1 MYSVDYPATSNIEAM
16 AYDGSG
22 LTARESSPNQGLVS
36 GKKRKD
42 EEAIGSPATKKP
54 RSNDAPPVQAQSHKL
69 LERQSNGKKM
79 GLPNRNLLEPSYKI
93 DNALGPLSNR
103 TILTDL
109 VHHNGYT
116 QYDTHNL

>member
-1 MYSVDYPATSNIEAM
+1 M

-22 LTARESSPNQGLVS
+22 LTARESSTDQNLVS
-36 GKKRKD
+36 GKKRED

-54 RSNDAPPVQAQSHKL
+54 RVDEVASVEAKSHQL

-79 GLPNRNLLEPSYKI
+79 GLPGRNLLEPSYKI
-93 DNALGPLSNR
+93 NNALGPLSNR

-116 QYDTHNL
+116 PVRHAQLVSLVRRTETRGY